1 MFEGFFIGVLKS
13 FLACFMG
20 VYGLFKFVPLCFG
33 NDNLQTLQYE
43 INVGIKDR
51 VPGIRLRYDR
61 DL

>member
-1 MFEGFFIGVLKS
+1 MINIQLNIHYIIVETN
-13 FLACFMG
+13 
-20 VYGLFKFVPLCFG
+20 FKFVPLCFG